1 MKKSNLNV
9 SHRPDGFGAHAR
21 DYALTLRT
29 EPWPLGLINLFI
41 VMGDSAR

>member
-9 SHRPDGFGAHAR
+9 PHRPDGFGAHAR

-29 EPWPLGLINLFI
+29 EPWSLALINLFI
-41 VMGDSAR
+41 VTGDSAR